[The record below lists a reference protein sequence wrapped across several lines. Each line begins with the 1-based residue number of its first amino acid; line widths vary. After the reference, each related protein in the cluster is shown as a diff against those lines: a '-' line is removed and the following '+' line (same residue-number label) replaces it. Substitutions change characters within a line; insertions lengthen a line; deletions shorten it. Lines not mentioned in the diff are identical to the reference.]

1 MSLINKVLRDLD
13 RRRAISTGDA
23 TVPPAQVRAVAP
35 RSGGHEWFWRT
46 VAVLALAGL
55 TWVSWVIY
63 QVRPRPLATE
73 LALQAAEEARAR
85 PKPPPVQ
92 VAEVAPKPP
101 VGRTHTADRRARE
114 VAG

>member
-13 RRRAISTGDA
+13 RRHAISTGDA
-23 TVPPAQVRAVAP
+23 TVPPAQVRAVEP

-46 VAVLALAGL
+46 VAVLTLAAL

-63 QVRPRPLATE
+63 QVQPRPLVTE

-85 PKPPPVQ
+85 PKPLSVK
-92 VAEVAPKPP
+92 VAEVAPKPLVVP
-101 VGRTHTADRRARE
+101 AESAPPAAE
-114 VAG
+114 P